1 MELYDEIINSVSSG
15 SVFNVD
21 LKKKVLQLDKN
32 NVPLDNIN
40 VNISSSEDMLSTIH
54 KLFERYKYSVPSER
68 SEGKRRRYFKAL
80 KLSEI
85 EYDDFMFGEGRDTA
99 QIKLELYVLLSS
111 IYHKDFWE
119 EIFKE
124 HFFYQSDKDRDL
136 IILKD
141 WVC

>member
-32 NVPLDNIN
+32 NVPLDNIS

-85 EYDDFMFGEGRDTA
+85 DYDDFMFGEGRDTA

-111 IYHKDFWE
+111 IYYKNFWE

-124 HFFYQSDKDRDL
+124 CFFYQSDKDKDL

>member
-1 MELYDEIINSVSSG
+1 MELYDEIINSVASG

-54 KLFERYKYSVPSER
+54 KLFERYKHSVPSER

-124 HFFYQSDKDRDL
+124 QFFYQSDKDKDL

>member
-21 LKKKVLQLDKN
+21 LKKKVLQLNKN

-124 HFFYQSDKDRDL
+124 QFFYQSDKDKDL

>member
-32 NVPLDNIN
+32 NIPLDNIN

-54 KLFERYKYSVPSER
+54 KLFERYKYSVPSEK

-124 HFFYQSDKDRDL
+124 QFFYQSDKDKDL

>member
-32 NVPLDNIN
+32 NVPLDNMS

-85 EYDDFMFGEGRDTA
+85 DYDDFMFGEGRDTA

-111 IYHKDFWE
+111 IYYKHFWE

-124 HFFYQSDKDRDL
+124 HFFYQSDKDKDL

>member
-1 MELYDEIINSVSSG
+1 MELYDEIINSVASG

-85 EYDDFMFGEGRDTA
+85 DYDDFMFGEGRDTA

-111 IYHKDFWE
+111 IYYKNFWE

-124 HFFYQSDKDRDL
+124 RFFYQSDKDRDL

>member
-32 NVPLDNIN
+32 NIPLDNIN

-54 KLFERYKYSVPSER
+54 KLFERYKHSVPSER

-124 HFFYQSDKDRDL
+124 QFFYQSDKDKDL

>member
-32 NVPLDNIN
+32 NIPLDNIS
-40 VNISSSEDMLSTIH
+40 VDISSSEDMLSTIH

-111 IYHKDFWE
+111 IYHQDFWE

>member
-32 NVPLDNIN
+32 NIPLDNIN
-40 VNISSSEDMLSTIH
+40 VNISSPEDMLSTIH
-54 KLFERYKYSVPSER
+54 KLFERYKHSVPSER

-85 EYDDFMFGEGRDTA
+85 DYDDFMFGEGRDTA

-111 IYHKDFWE
+111 IYYKNFWE
-119 EIFKE
+119 EIFKK
-124 HFFYQSDKDRDL
+124 HFFYQSDKDKDL

>member
-111 IYHKDFWE
+111 IYYKNFWE
-119 EIFKE
+119 EIFKGQ
-124 HFFYQSDKDRDL
+124 FFYQSDKDKDL

>member
-1 MELYDEIINSVSSG
+1 MELYDEIINSVSNG

-32 NVPLDNIN
+32 NVPLDNMS

-85 EYDDFMFGEGRDTA
+85 DYDDFMFGEGRDTA

-111 IYHKDFWE
+111 IYYKNFWE

>member
-1 MELYDEIINSVSSG
+1 MELYDEIINSVASG

-21 LKKKVLQLDKN
+21 FKKKVLQLDKN

-124 HFFYQSDKDRDL
+124 QFFYQSDKDKDL

>member
-124 HFFYQSDKDRDL
+124 QFFYQSDKDRDL

>member
-32 NVPLDNIN
+32 NIPLGNIS

-85 EYDDFMFGEGRDTA
+85 DYDDFMFGEGRDTA

-111 IYHKDFWE
+111 IYYKNFWE

-124 HFFYQSDKDRDL
+124 HFFYQSDKDKDL

>member
-32 NVPLDNIN
+32 NIPLDNIN

-80 KLSEI
+80 KFSEI

-124 HFFYQSDKDRDL
+124 QFFYQSDKDKDL

>member
-32 NVPLDNIN
+32 NIPLDNMS

-54 KLFERYKYSVPSER
+54 KLFERYKYSIPSER

-111 IYHKDFWE
+111 IYYKNFWE

-124 HFFYQSDKDRDL
+124 RFFYQSDKDKDL

>member
-32 NVPLDNIN
+32 NVPLGNIS

-85 EYDDFMFGEGRDTA
+85 DYDDFMFGEGRDTA

-111 IYHKDFWE
+111 IYYKNFWE

-124 HFFYQSDKDRDL
+124 HFFYQSDKDKDL

>member
-32 NVPLDNIN
+32 NIPLDNIN

-68 SEGKRRRYFKAL
+68 SEGQRRRSFKAL

-111 IYHKDFWE
+111 IYYKNFWE

-124 HFFYQSDKDRDL
+124 QFFYQSDKDKDL

>member
-54 KLFERYKYSVPSER
+54 KLFERYKHSVPSER

-85 EYDDFMFGEGRDTA
+85 DYDDFMFGEGRDTA

-124 HFFYQSDKDRDL
+124 QFFYQSDKDKDL

>member
-32 NVPLDNIN
+32 NIPLDNIS
-40 VNISSSEDMLSTIH
+40 VDISSSEDMLSTIH
-54 KLFERYKYSVPSER
+54 KLFERYKHSVPSER

-85 EYDDFMFGEGRDTA
+85 DYDDFMFGEGRDTA

>member
-124 HFFYQSDKDRDL
+124 HFFYQSDKDKDL

>member
-21 LKKKVLQLDKN
+21 LKKKILQLDKN
-32 NVPLDNIN
+32 NIPLDNIN

-85 EYDDFMFGEGRDTA
+85 DYDDFMFGEGRDTA

-111 IYHKDFWE
+111 IYYKNFWE

-124 HFFYQSDKDRDL
+124 RFFYQSDKDKDL
-136 IILKD
+136 IILRD

>member
-32 NVPLDNIN
+32 TVPLDNIN

-85 EYDDFMFGEGRDTA
+85 DYDDFMFGEGRDTA

-124 HFFYQSDKDRDL
+124 QFFYQSDKDKDL

>member
-124 HFFYQSDKDRDL
+124 QFFYQSDKDKDL

>member
-15 SVFNVD
+15 SVFSVD

-40 VNISSSEDMLSTIH
+40 VNISSPEDMLSTIH
-54 KLFERYKYSVPSER
+54 KLFERYKHSVPSER

-85 EYDDFMFGEGRDTA
+85 DYDDFMFGEGRDTA

-124 HFFYQSDKDRDL
+124 QFFYQSDKDKDL

>member
-111 IYHKDFWE
+111 IYHKDFWQ

-124 HFFYQSDKDRDL
+124 QFFYQSDKDRDL

>member
-32 NVPLDNIN
+32 NIPLDNIN

-85 EYDDFMFGEGRDTA
+85 DYDDFMFGEGRDTA

-124 HFFYQSDKDRDL
+124 QFFYQSDKDKDL

>member
-21 LKKKVLQLDKN
+21 LKKKVLQLDKH

-124 HFFYQSDKDRDL
+124 HFFYQSDKDKDL

>member
-99 QIKLELYVLLSS
+99 QIKLELYVLLAS
-111 IYHKDFWE
+111 IYHKDFWQ

-124 HFFYQSDKDRDL
+124 QFFYQSDKDKDL

>member
-1 MELYDEIINSVSSG
+1 MELYDEIINSVASG

-21 LKKKVLQLDKN
+21 LKKKVLQLDKK

-124 HFFYQSDKDRDL
+124 QFFYQSDKDKDL